1 MLNRKNGV
9 PLPDQLKEE
18 LLSRIKNGYYKPGE
32 RIDTVRKLAAE
43 FGVSSLTVQRACRL
57 LEEENC
63 IISMPQSGMFVPEDF
78 FERAGNPRKMV
89 FVFPETEI
97 SSRVLDMENWGLN
110 SELYRGFLAGS
121 QKYPVQLDLLHISQD
136 SSFREKF
143 RQIERIRDKYDGAVF
158 VGNQNRDV
166 QLELAESGKFRVFH
180 IADQPQKVPAPL
192 TPVCY
197 DHEKALA
204 MVMDSALGS
213 GLKKWAVLTLRSSS
227 EHYLELRHSRF
238 VELCRSSGIGSG
250 RLFDHIFDESDRG
263 QLPDILKQLK
273 GFFIFCNN
281 AYLVRDLYIAA
292 QKNGMIPGQ
301 DFRIM
306 AIASG
311 FTFTG
316 LIPALTFVRVPMYEI
331 GYTLMKRICEASRP
345 GFENF
350 RWDPVVPECIAG
362 ETAPAPSAPNCTVE
376 IREKD
381 KHSRGEK
388 AS

>member
-18 LLSRIKNGYYKPGE
+18 LLSRIRSGYYKPGE
-32 RIDTVRKLAAE
+32 RIDTIRKLAAE
-43 FGVSSLTVQRACRL
+43 FGVSSLTVQKACRM
-57 LEEENC
+57 LEEDNC
-63 IISMPQSGMFVPEDF
+63 IISMPQSGMFVPENF
-78 FERAGNPRKMV
+78 FEQSGKPQKMV

-97 SSRVLDMENWGLN
+97 SSRVMDMENWGLS

-143 RQIERIRDKYDGAVF
+143 RHIERICDKYDCAIF
-158 VGNQNRDV
+158 VGNQNMDI
-166 QLELAESGKFRVFH
+166 QLELADKGFRIFH
-180 IADQPQKVPAPL
+180 ITDQPEKVPAPL
-192 TPVCY
+192 IPVFY

-227 EHYLELRHSRF
+227 DHYLELRHSRF
-238 VELCRSSGIGSG
+238 VELCRRRGIGPD
-250 RLFDHIFDESDRG
+250 RLFDCIFDENDRG
-263 QLPDILKQLK
+263 QVPDILKQLK
-273 GFFIFCNN
+273 GSFIFCNN
-281 AYLVRDLYIAA
+281 AYLVRDIYIAA
-292 QKNGMIPGQ
+292 QKSGMILGR

-311 FTFTG
+311 VTFTG

-331 GYTLMKRICEASRP
+331 GCALIQRICATARGGS
-345 GFENF
+345 ENF
-350 RWDPVVPECIAG
+350 RWDPVAPECIAG
-362 ETAPAPSAPNCTVE
+362 ETA
-376 IREKD
+376 EKGMKD
-381 KHSRGEK
+381 EV
-388 AS
+388 

>member
-9 PLPDQLKEE
+9 PLPDQIKEE
-18 LLSRIKNGYYKPGE
+18 ILARIQNGCYKPGE

-43 FGVSSLTVQRACRL
+43 FGVSSLTVQKACRM
-57 LEEENC
+57 LEEDNC
-63 IISMPQSGMFVPEDF
+63 IISMPQSGMFVPENF
-78 FERAGNPRKMV
+78 FEQSGKPQRMM

-97 SSRVLDMENWGLN
+97 SSRVMDMENWGLS

-143 RQIERIRDKYDGAVF
+143 RQIERIRDKYDCAVF
-158 VGNQNRDV
+158 SGNQNMDI
-166 QLELAESGKFRVFH
+166 QLELADKGFRVFH
-180 IADQPQKVPAPL
+180 ITDQPKKVPAPL
-192 TPVCY
+192 IPVFY
-197 DHEKALA
+197 DHEKALEL
-204 MVMDSALGS
+204 VMDSALAS
-213 GLKKWAVLTLRSSS
+213 GMKKWAVLTLRRSA
-227 EHYLELRHSRF
+227 EQYLELRHSRF
-238 VELCRSSGIGSG
+238 LRMCRERGGIGSR
-250 RLFDHIFDESDRG
+250 RLFARIFDDGDRG
-263 QLPDILKQLK
+263 QLPDMLKQLR
-273 GFFIFCNN
+273 GSFIFCNN

-292 QKNGMIPGQ
+292 QKNGMVPGR

-311 FTFTG
+311 VTFTG

-350 RWDPVVPECIAG
+350 RWDPVDPECIAG
-362 ETAPAPSAPNCTVE
+362 ETAPAPSASNNKP
-376 IREKD
+376 
-381 KHSRGEK
+381 GY
-388 AS
+388 